1 MDELTSF
8 ADLSVLNDD
17 ETVGIKILRSLWYNY
32 CLVTLISKVINSSI
46 LSAEWKQLCRF
57 GSSGSVSIPNSL
69 GFFREAAIV
78 APFIIWLLNAWRRLF
93 VYVLWYL
100 LFRLCFTEWWLLNQV
115 QVILFLSFVFLL
127 YCVSEF
133 GYWVLALLFHRL
145 RITTNSVGRGGGVVH
160 TPPVWGT
167 LMFTLPS
174 MSTFSNQWCK
184 TKPN

>member
-17 ETVGIKILRSLWYNY
+17 ETVGIKIFRSLWYNY
-32 CLVTLISKVINSSI
+32 CLVTWISKVINSSI

-78 APFIIWLLNAWRRLF
+78 APFIIWLLSAWRRLF

-100 LFRLCFTEWWLLNQV
+100 LFRLCFTEWWLLNQI
-115 QVILFLSFVFLL
+115 QVIFFLSFVFLL

-133 GYWVLALLFHRL
+133 GYWVLALLFHRF
-145 RITTNSVGRGGGVVH
+145 RITTNSVGRGGGRTHATRVGNFNVY
-160 TPPVWGT
+160 
-167 LMFTLPS
+167 FTIHVNL
-174 MSTFSNQWCK
+174 F
-184 TKPN
+184 